1 MKIDTGTQHA
11 HIEKK
16 TDVDTYSISGT
27 RLTRKNDIDW
37 ILHSVEF
44 LDLEH
49 FNPNN

>member
-1 MKIDTGTQHA
+1 MKIDTACSIA

-16 TDVDTYSISGT
+16 TDVDTYSISAT
-27 RLTRKNDIDW
+27 RLTRKNDIDC